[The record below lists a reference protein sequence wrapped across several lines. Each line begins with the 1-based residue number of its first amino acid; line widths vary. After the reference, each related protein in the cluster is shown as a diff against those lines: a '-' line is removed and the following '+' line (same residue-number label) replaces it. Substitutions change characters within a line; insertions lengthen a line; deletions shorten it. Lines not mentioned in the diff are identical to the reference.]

1 MPNNYQFI
9 FMNRN
14 SNLNSMGLDSLIEN
28 CISFF
33 QKNRYRSGSI
43 TDYEVLWN
51 VGIRSYMSKHNLDLY
66 NPNVGQAFLEEVT
79 CNRPLEELS
88 YRERSKIRSIRI
100 LDDYLLYGYI
110 RKRGKEPVKYLL
122 DGTIGIEMQKYIN
135 HVVYARRSKSTIQT
149 YKQHLS
155 YFLKYLNNNGIYDA
169 NLIKE
174 CHILKYISAR
184 SDKSNAL
191 AIIKRLLNFWYE
203 NGIIQEDVNDYLKN
217 YHIPIQEKIRS
228 FYLIDEVKKIEQS
241 VDRGSA
247 IGRRNYAML
256 LLATRLGLRATDI
269 ARLSFSS
276 IDWVKNEIVINQHK
290 TEREVRLPL
299 LTDIGNA
306 LIEYIKN
313 GRPIS
318 ESKQIFLVGHAPFID
333 ASAKVVSGALGTL
346 VTQSGV
352 SIGNRHHGPH
362 SMRHSLATTMMDCGT
377 PIPVI
382 SSVLGHKSSN
392 TTAKYINID
401 IESLLKCAMPVPP
414 VDDSF
419 YLQKGGAF
427 YE

>member
-1 MPNNYQFI
+1 
-9 FMNRN
+9 
-14 SNLNSMGLDSLIEN
+14 MGLDSLIEN

-33 QKNRYRSGSI
+33 KENGYLPGSI
-43 TDYEVLWN
+43 KDYEVLWN
-51 VGIRSYMSKHNLDLY
+51 VGIRSFMSKHHLNLYHPD
-66 NPNVGQAFLEEVT
+66 VGLKFLEEVT
-79 CNRPLEELS
+79 NNRPLETLS

-100 LDDYLLYGYI
+100 LDDFLLYGSV
-110 RKRGKEPVKYLL
+110 RKRGKKPIKYIL
-122 DGTIGIEMQKYIN
+122 DGSIGINMQKYIDN
-135 HVVYARRSKSTIQT
+135 VESTRRSKATLQT

-155 YFLKYLNNNGIYDA
+155 YLLKFLNNNGILDV
-169 NLIKE
+169 NEIKE
-174 CHILKYISAR
+174 YHILKYISAR

-191 AIIKRLLNFWYE
+191 AIIKRLLKFWHE
-203 NGIIQEDVNDYLKN
+203 NRIIQEDINTYLEN
-217 YHIPIQEKIRS
+217 YNVPIQERICS
-228 FYLIDEVKKIEQS
+228 FYSITEVKMIEQS

-269 ARLSFSS
+269 AKLSFSN
-276 IDWVKNEIVINQHK
+276 IDWTKNEIILQQHK
-290 TEREVRLPL
+290 TGREVKLPL

-306 LIEYIKN
+306 LVEYIKN

-318 ESKQIFLVGHAPFID
+318 ESKQIFLVGHAPFIE

-346 VTQSGV
+346 ITQSGV

-377 PIPVI
+377 PVPVI

-401 IESLLKCAMPVPP
+401 IESLLKCAIPVPL